1 MKLMIEL
8 VFSVFYSQN
17 SKIKIFQSIFLLKK
31 CIHDYFHIF
40 NWTYGEG
47 GETMK
52 GIGGI
57 IAIIIG
63 LILLFCAIGP
73 LFLKLGFKL
82 MGLAFNIV
90 SILGLIVII
99 AGIVLYIKK

>member
-8 VFSVFYSQN
+8 VLSVFYSQN

-52 GIGGI
+52 G
-57 IAIIIG
+57 
-63 LILLFCAIGP
+63 
-73 LFLKLGFKL
+73 
-82 MGLAFNIV
+82 MV
-90 SILGLIVII
+90 E
-99 AGIVLYIKK
+99 